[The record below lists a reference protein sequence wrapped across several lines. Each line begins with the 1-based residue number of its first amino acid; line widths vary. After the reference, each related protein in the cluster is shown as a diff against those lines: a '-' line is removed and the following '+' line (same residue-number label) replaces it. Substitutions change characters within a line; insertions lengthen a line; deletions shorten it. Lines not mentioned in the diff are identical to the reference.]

1 MTDQELQ
8 AITEG
13 FKHIS
18 DRISDLEAKLK
29 QYGDL
34 PTTAK
39 KDDGLKFDDLPDELK
54 GDKEKDKSAEIK
66 KSWWD
71 KPVF

>member
-18 DRISDLEAKLK
+18 DRISDLEAKL
-29 QYGDL
+29 QQQGQL
-34 PTTAK
+34 PAMK
-39 KDDGLKFDDLPDELK
+39 KDDGLKFDHLPDELK
-54 GDKEKDKSAEIK
+54 GKETDKSAEIK
-66 KSWWD
+66 KAWYD
-71 KPVF
+71 KPLF

>member
-29 QYGDL
+29 QQGEL
-34 PTTAK
+34 PAMK

-54 GDKEKDKSAEIK
+54 GKETDKSAEIK
-66 KSWWD
+66 KAWYD
-71 KPVF
+71 KPLF

>member
-1 MTDQELQ
+1 MTDAELQ

-13 FKHIS
+13 FKHLNN
-18 DRISDLEAKLK
+18 RISDLEAKLK
-29 QYGDL
+29 HKDDGL
-34 PTTAK
+34 PEMK

-66 KSWWD
+66 KSWWE
-71 KPVF
+71 KPLY